1 MFRAADTSG
10 GGEAMGR
17 LSKADKAKAPQYEG
31 LAAKWLEYVGS
42 IYEEY
47 RKVLFK
53 YAHLNNLT
61 PSDDLLNDTI
71 IRCYESIARNGLKS
85 TDEETFKGFLFCAWR
100 RNLIPTDSYEKR
112 KDCEASVEE
121 ANQSFVEGLQP
132 TYDKVKQQLFDD
144 YSTIYIMDIVERNF
158 DPITFHCFRLK
169 HLSPNC
175 THQRLREITKVKD
188 SKKRVL
194 EVQRW
199 LRENLTRNQVYEA
212 FSHDFPDFAD

>member
-1 MFRAADTSG
+1 MCKSGISG
-10 GGEAMGR
+10 GGKVMGR
-17 LSKADKAKAPQYEG
+17 LSAEQKAKAPQFED
-31 LAAKWLEYVGS
+31 LATDWMRYIGT
-42 IYEEY
+42 IYEDY

-53 YAHLNNLT
+53 YAHLNRLN

-85 TDEETFKGFLFCAWR
+85 TDEETYKGFLFCAWR

-112 KDCEASVEE
+112 KDGNVDAEYANGEAAS
-121 ANQSFVEGLQP
+121 NIQP

-144 YSTIYIMDIVERNF
+144 YSTIYIMDLVERNF
-158 DPITFHCFRLK
+158 DPVTFHCFRLK

-175 THQRLREITKVKD
+175 THAHLREITKVSD
-188 SKKRVL
+188 SKRRVL

-199 LRENLTRNQVYEA
+199 LKENLTRQQIYSA
-212 FSHDFPDFAD
+212 FVEDFPDFDD